1 MPQACRGTHQRR
13 AHSPQTQRN
22 GPGGHC
28 SGQPVAPEQ
37 GDGCPARASVH
48 CRHGTVVLRE
58 ETLQQLH
65 GEHRARCKQQPSEQA
80 RAQHGQQRQGAV
92 GAPRRANPADEPGQP
107 GGHEHHHQHE
117 EHALVEQPR
126 ARQVRHGV
134 AEEGHQDRAQRRS
147 EENRDTADV
156 AVEHHGSRDMAL
168 QQHIVGRLGVER
180 LQPACDA
187 REHGRNGKHRDVE
200 AVHVIAQEPEALA
213 VFAQPQRQPRA
224 AEPLPP
230 AVQTVQA
237 TLMGIVSGRLFGPAG
252 VAIGVVINVLLF
264 FVLAE
269 AVPKTYAVLN
279 PVRGATS
286 TARPI
291 SLLVRFWPLR
301 AASAVLIKLTNVIV
315 KGEGLKQGPFI
326 GEQEFLGI
334 VEAAA
339 QESVIEHEERE
350 LIESIIEF
358 GDTVVREIMVPRP
371 DAVFID
377 SDLTITQALDKAVED
392 GFSRLPVLRKD
403 DDDVDD
409 VVGIVYV
416 KDLVIAERQGNGASP
431 ITDLIRQVEVVP
443 ENKLVADLMRSMQ
456 AKKFHMVMVA
466 DEYGIIV
473 GLATL
478 EDCLEELVGEI
489 VDEHD
494 DEDLSLQTLP
504 NGDYLVIGS
513 MPISRLNDELELK
526 VPESEYDTIGG
537 FIFGMLGHV
546 PVQGESVDFD
556 GWRIST
562 ETLDGRRIQQV
573 RISALTP

>member
-1 MPQACRGTHQRR
+1 M
-13 AHSPQTQRN
+13 
-22 GPGGHC
+22 
-28 SGQPVAPEQ
+28 
-37 GDGCPARASVH
+37 
-48 CRHGTVVLRE
+48 
-58 ETLQQLH
+58 
-65 GEHRARCKQQPSEQA
+65 
-80 RAQHGQQRQGAV
+80 
-92 GAPRRANPADEPGQP
+92 
-107 GGHEHHHQHE
+107 
-117 EHALVEQPR
+117 
-126 ARQVRHGV
+126 
-134 AEEGHQDRAQRRS
+134 
-147 EENRDTADV
+147 
-156 AVEHHGSRDMAL
+156 
-168 QQHIVGRLGVER
+168 
-180 LQPACDA
+180 
-187 REHGRNGKHRDVE
+187 
-200 AVHVIAQEPEALA
+200 
-213 VFAQPQRQPRA
+213 
-224 AEPLPP
+224 
-230 AVQTVQA
+230 
-237 TLMGIVSGRLFGPAG
+237 
-252 VAIGVVINVLLF
+252 
-264 FVLAE
+264 
-269 AVPKTYAVLN
+269 
-279 PVRGATS
+279 
-286 TARPI
+286 
-291 SLLVRFWPLR
+291 LVRFWPLR
-301 AASAVLIKLTNVIV
+301 AASTVLIKLTNVIV

-371 DAVFID
+371 DAMFID

-416 KDLVIAERQGNGASP
+416 KDLVIAERKGDGALP
-431 ITDLIRQVEVVP
+431 ITGLIREVEVVP

-494 DEDLSLQTLP
+494 DEDLSLQTLS
-504 NGDYLVIGS
+504 NGDYLVVGS

-526 VPESEYDTIGG
+526 VPEAEYDTIGG

-573 RISALTP
+573 RISAITP

>member
-1 MPQACRGTHQRR
+1 M
-13 AHSPQTQRN
+13 
-22 GPGGHC
+22 
-28 SGQPVAPEQ
+28 
-37 GDGCPARASVH
+37 
-48 CRHGTVVLRE
+48 
-58 ETLQQLH
+58 
-65 GEHRARCKQQPSEQA
+65 
-80 RAQHGQQRQGAV
+80 
-92 GAPRRANPADEPGQP
+92 
-107 GGHEHHHQHE
+107 
-117 EHALVEQPR
+117 
-126 ARQVRHGV
+126 
-134 AEEGHQDRAQRRS
+134 
-147 EENRDTADV
+147 
-156 AVEHHGSRDMAL
+156 M
-168 QQHIVGRLGVER
+168 
-180 LQPACDA
+180 
-187 REHGRNGKHRDVE
+187 
-200 AVHVIAQEPEALA
+200 
-213 VFAQPQRQPRA
+213 FAQTPTAIDYWMLAGIGLILVILIFLSLAEMSLSQMTKPRA
-224 AEPLPP
+224 AALAEKGAKSGKALVRLAAEPTLWVNPLLLT
-230 AVQTVQA
+230 VNICQTVQA

-403 DDDVDD
+403 DDDV
-409 VVGIVYV
+409 VGIVYV

-443 ENKLVADLMRSMQ
+443 ENKLVGDLMRSMQ

>member
-1 MPQACRGTHQRR
+1 MMFA
-13 AHSPQTQRN
+13 QTPTAIDYWMLAAI
-22 GPGGHC
+22 GLIL
-28 SGQPVAPEQ
+28 
-37 GDGCPARASVH
+37 
-48 CRHGTVVLRE
+48 VVLIF
-58 ETLQQLH
+58 LSL
-65 GEHRARCKQQPSEQA
+65 
-80 RAQHGQQRQGAV
+80 
-92 GAPRRANPADEPGQP
+92 
-107 GGHEHHHQHE
+107 
-117 EHALVEQPR
+117 
-126 ARQVRHGV
+126 
-134 AEEGHQDRAQRRS
+134 AEMSLSQM
-147 EENRDTADV
+147 T
-156 AVEHHGSRDMAL
+156 
-168 QQHIVGRLGVER
+168 
-180 LQPACDA
+180 
-187 REHGRNGKHRDVE
+187 K
-200 AVHVIAQEPEALA
+200 
-213 VFAQPQRQPRA
+213 PRA
-224 AEPLPP
+224 AALAEKGAKSGKALVRLAAEPTLWVNPLLLT
-230 AVQTVQA
+230 VNVCQTVQA

-371 DAVFID
+371 DALFID

-409 VVGIVYV
+409 VIGIVYV
-416 KDLVIAERQGNGASP
+416 KDLVVAERQGNGALA

-504 NGDYLVIGS
+504 NGDHLVIGS

-573 RISALTP
+573 RISAIAP